1 MVEILD
7 AALLQ
12 TPVMKEMETVIT
24 MLTAEM
30 IQCVALTTAKSCLA
44 YPGTGQMIA
53 VNVLLKVKNTIF
65 LKKSQLYK
73 ILYSVAN

>member
-12 TPVMKEMETVIT
+12 TPVMKEMETVIM

-30 IQCVALTTAKSCLA
+30 I
-44 YPGTGQMIA
+44 
-53 VNVLLKVKNTIF
+53 
-65 LKKSQLYK
+65 
-73 ILYSVAN
+73 